1 MSDFMFFEIL
11 AQAPRVPPLNLG
23 WVTSSD
29 LSKGSINIAGEAVEM
44 IYPEFQRWQ
53 GCINRDTVTWYT
65 MHTD

>member
-1 MSDFMFFEIL
+1 MGNFTFFEIL
-11 AQAPRVPPLNLG
+11 AQAPKVPPLKVGKWTPSNVPAGL
-23 WVTSSD
+23 VSF
-29 LSKGSINIAGEAVEM
+29 AGEAVEM